1 MSRWV
6 DNTSTIQVVA
16 DSVQSSTSPGWDPAQ
31 YRRFAAERAQPF
43 HDLLDS
49 LGDRPVARAVDL
61 GCGPGELTALA
72 AARLS
77 IDRIV
82 GVDNSPSMLASAAEH
97 ASTCVSF
104 ESGDIA
110 TWTSNGDHDL
120 VLAAASLQWVPNH
133 RDVLARW
140 FAALAPGGRLAVQ
153 VPANAHAPTH
163 VVAAR
168 LAASEPYLSMFGPA
182 GPPPD
187 PVAAN
192 VLAPDA
198 YARVLYELGC
208 VDIDVDLHVYP
219 HVLPSSRHAVD
230 WVKGT
235 MLTRFQA
242 VMSTDG
248 YDAFLRDYERALL
261 EEMGDAEPCFFPF
274 NRILFVATRP

>member
-1 MSRWV
+1 VNEPR
-6 DNTSTIQVVA
+6 DVA
-16 DSVQSSTSPGWDPAQ
+16 DPTDWDAEQ

-43 HDLLDS
+43 HDLLDK
-49 LGDRPVARAVDL
+49 LGDAPVGRAVDL

-72 AARLS
+72 AQRLDAGS
-77 IDRIV
+77 MTGI
-82 GVDNSPSMLASAAEH
+82 DNSPAMLASAAPF
-97 ASTCVSF
+97 ASARVTF

-110 TWTSNGDHDL
+110 TWTSDADHDL
-120 VLAAASLQWVPNH
+120 VLAAASLQWVPDH

-140 FAALAPGGRLAVQ
+140 VAALGPGGRLAVQ

-168 LAASEPYLSMFGPA
+168 IAAQEPHRSAFGPA

-192 VLAPDA
+192 VLAPDE
-198 YARVLYELGC
+198 YARILYNLGC

-219 HVLPSSRHAVD
+219 HVLPSTAHAVE

-235 MLTRFQA
+235 MLTRFRA
-242 VMSTDG
+242 VMSAEAYDG
-248 YDAFLRDYERALL
+248 FLRDYQRELL
-261 EEMGDAEPCFFPF
+261 DELGDDEPCFFPF
-274 NRILFVATRP
+274 NRILFVATKPFG